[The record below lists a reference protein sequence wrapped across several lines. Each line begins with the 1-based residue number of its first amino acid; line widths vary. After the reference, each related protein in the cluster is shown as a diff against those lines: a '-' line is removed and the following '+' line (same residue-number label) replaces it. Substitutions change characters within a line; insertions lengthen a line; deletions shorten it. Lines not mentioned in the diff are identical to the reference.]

1 MNKNTNKQNLFVFFL
16 FQTVLNSMHKYQPRI
31 HIVRSND
38 VHSYKVANWSTTV
51 FPETEFIAV
60 TAYQNSQASNKFLWF
75 SDFCFDFLIDKK
87 IHLEKIH

>member
-1 MNKNTNKQNLFVFFL
+1 MDS
-16 FQTVLNSMHKYQPRI
+16 TVLNSMHKYQPRI

-60 TAYQNSQASNKFLWF
+60 TAYQNSQITDLK
-75 SDFCFDFLIDKK
+75 IDNNPFAKGFRDV
-87 IHLEKIH
+87 IEPRRY

>member
-1 MNKNTNKQNLFVFFL
+1 
-16 FQTVLNSMHKYQPRI
+16 MHKYQPRI

-60 TAYQNSQASNKFLWF
+60 TAYQNSQASNKFF
-75 SDFCFDFLIDKK
+75 MIIKT
-87 IHLEKIH
+87 